1 MTACY
6 YPQMK
11 KPKYHSLKEAT
22 QKLMRFCTYRER
34 CHKEVKSKLF
44 DLNIHPND
52 QEEIIVKLI
61 QHGFLN
67 EERFAK
73 IFAYDKFH
81 LQKWGKYRIERE
93 LKFREISDYLIKK
106 GLEEIDEEEYQK
118 TFQELLNKKVKTTK
132 EKNPLKKKKKIA
144 DFLLRKGFE
153 STLVYESLQKIK
165 L

>member
-1 MTACY
+1 
-6 YPQMK
+6 MK

-44 DLNIHPND
+44 ELGIHPND

-61 QHGFLN
+61 QDGFLN

-93 LKFREISDYLIKK
+93 LKSRKISDYLIKK
-106 GLEEIDEEEYQK
+106 GLEEINEEEYLN
-118 TFQELLNKKVKTTK
+118 TFQELLEKRMILIK

-144 DFLLRKGFE
+144 DYLLRKGFE
-153 STLVYESLQKIK
+153 SALVYDSLQKIK
-165 L
+165 F

>member
-1 MTACY
+1 
-6 YPQMK
+6 MK
-11 KPKYHSLKEAT
+11 KPKYHSIKEAT

-73 IFAYDKFH
+73 TFAYDKFH

-93 LKFREISDYLIKK
+93 LKFREVSDYLIKK
-106 GLEEIDEEEYQK
+106 GLQEIDEEDYLN
-118 TFQELLNKKVKTTK
+118 TFHQLLEKRIALVK

-144 DFLLRKGFE
+144 DYLLRKGFE
-153 STLVYESLQKIK
+153 STLVYKHLQKINF
-165 L
+165 